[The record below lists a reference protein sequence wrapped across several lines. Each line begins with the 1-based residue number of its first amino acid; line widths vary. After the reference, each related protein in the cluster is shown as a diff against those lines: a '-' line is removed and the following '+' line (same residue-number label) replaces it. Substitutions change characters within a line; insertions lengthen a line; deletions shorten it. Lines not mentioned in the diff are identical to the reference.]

1 MRPLQ
6 YVFRRLGRAPL
17 FTAIALITLAL
28 GIGANTAIFSV
39 INGVLLK
46 PLPYPRAQELAGV
59 WHLAPGVVGIAGNVN
74 CSPTMYFTYRE
85 ENHTFEDFGMWSNDG
100 ANVTGV
106 GDPEQ
111 VQALDVTYGT
121 LQALGVQPVLGR
133 WFSQADDTPGT
144 PETVMLT
151 YGYWQR
157 RFGGNPAVVG
167 RSLDVDSRP
176 RTVIGV
182 MPRDFR
188 FLNSK
193 MDLILPERFDRSKIF
208 LGNFSY
214 QGIARLKPG
223 VTLEQANADVA
234 RMIPIWLRAWPPAPG
249 FSRTLFENARF
260 APKVQPLKQ
269 EVVGD
274 IGATLWVLMGTIG
287 LVLLIACANVANL
300 LLVRAESRQQELAI
314 RAALGAGW
322 GRIAREM
329 LLESV
334 TLGVLGGGLGLA
346 LAYAA
351 LRVLIAKGPST
362 LPRLGEIGIDPLV
375 LGFTL
380 AVSLLAGLL
389 FGLIPAL
396 KYAGPHVA
404 LSLRGGGRTMSQ
416 GRERHRARNTLVVVQ
431 VGLALVL
438 LIGSGLM
445 IRTFQALRNVP
456 PGFMHPEQVE
466 LLHIS
471 IPESLVKDPER
482 VMRMEN
488 DMIDKLAAI
497 PGVTGAAFASG
508 APLERLGDW
517 NDLLYAK
524 DKDYSP
530 GQIPPLR
537 AFRFISP
544 GFLKVDGTPLI
555 AGRDFNWTD
564 VYGKRRVSIV
574 SENLARE
581 VWGSPAA
588 ALGKQVRTGLNDP
601 WREIVGV
608 VSNVY
613 DKGVEQKAPSIA
625 YWPPML
631 DQFELDKL
639 HVTRFGVLAVR
650 TNRAGSESFLTQAR
664 QAIWSV
670 DGSLPVFLVRTLQD
684 VYDGSLARTSFTLVL
699 LAIAG
704 AMALVLGVVGIYGV
718 IAYAVTQRTREIGIR
733 MALGAEPARLQR
745 MFVRQGLLLAAV
757 GAALG
762 LGAAVGLT
770 RLMSSL
776 LFKTAALDPL
786 TYAAVSAILI
796 LAAALA
802 SYFPSRRATAIDP
815 VEALRIE

>member
-1 MRPLQ
+1 MRSLQ

-46 PLPYPRAQELAGV
+46 PLPYPRAQELMGV

-85 ENHTFEDFGMWSNDG
+85 ENHTFQDFGMWSNDG

-223 VTLEQANADVA
+223 VTLQQANADVA

-249 FSRTLFENARF
+249 FSRTLFENAHF

-334 TLGVLGGGLGLA
+334 TLGVVGGGLGLA

-380 AVSLLAGLL
+380 LVSLLAGLL
-389 FGLIPAL
+389 FGLIPAI

-456 PGFMHPEQVE
+456 PGFTHAEQVE

-482 VMRMEN
+482 VMRMEY

-497 PGVTGAAFASG
+497 PGVSGAAFASS
-508 APLERLGDW
+508 APIERINNE

-524 DKDYSP
+524 DKNYSP
-530 GQIPPLR
+530 GQIPPIR
-537 AFRFISP
+537 PYRYISP
-544 GFLKVDGTPLI
+544 GYLKVDGTPLI
-555 AGRDFNWTD
+555 AGRDFTWTD
-564 VYGKRRVSIV
+564 VYEKRRVTMV

-581 VWGSPAA
+581 MWGSPAA
-588 ALGKQVRTGLNDP
+588 ALGKQVRSGLNDP

-613 DKGVEQKAPSIA
+613 DAGVDQKAPSIA

-650 TNRAGSESFLTQAR
+650 TNRAGTESFLTQAR

-670 DGSLPVFLVRTLQD
+670 DGNLPVFLVRTLQD

-745 MFVRQGLLLAAV
+745 MFVRQGLLLAAL
-757 GAALG
+757 GAVLG

-770 RLMSSL
+770 RLMSTL

-802 SYFPSRRATAIDP
+802 SYFPSRRATAVDP